1 MCISILFLASYR
13 TLQIQTS
20 RMTTVSPIT
29 SLKNG
34 ICIHRRSR
42 GAHCVRGFLLFS
54 LFTELFVQYNLVLVI
69 RYEITTLYIFLISS
83 KVRLT
88 LQDDR
93 RSNKA
98 KRKHQRNIHLTE
110 YTNIIVVGSTRV
122 LYTVG
127 IFQSAV
133 TVLSDR
139 LCA

>member
-1 MCISILFLASYR
+1 M
-13 TLQIQTS
+13 
-20 RMTTVSPIT
+20 
-29 SLKNG
+29 
-34 ICIHRRSR
+34 
-42 GAHCVRGFLLFS
+42 RGFLLFS

-88 LQDDR
+88 LQDDS

-98 KRKHQRNIHLTE
+98 KIIHPRNIHLTE
-110 YTNIIVVGSTRV
+110 YTNIIVVGST
-122 LYTVG
+122 LIFYTVG
-127 IFQSAV
+127 NFQSAV